1 MGLTS
6 QGDRLIPPPDTCS
19 RRYFR
24 CLSPRHLVRNCL
36 SKIGCLFCH
45 NYGHK
50 AKLCAKRREAFNLK
64 WVQRTSK
71 PFLIVVP
78 SNTVAEP
85 VIQWAPR
92 PNAPCDILL
101 PTVPIPIEHVPS
113 TPLPS
118 ELQAP
123 EPRDPVVPGEA
134 QHMAQIVDHVMDDL
148 VVANQNQEIIEE
160 DRNSGVF
167 H

>member
-1 MGLTS
+1 MG
-6 QGDRLIPPPDTCS
+6 
-19 RRYFR
+19 
-24 CLSPRHLVRNCL
+24 
-36 SKIGCLFCH
+36 
-45 NYGHK
+45 
-50 AKLCAKRREAFNLK
+50 A
-64 WVQRTSK
+64 
-71 PFLIVVP
+71 
-78 SNTVAEP
+78 
-85 VIQWAPR
+85 R